1 MDLASALER
10 IRGEIEAS
18 ESARAVAR
26 CKELLAIHSKW
37 ATVHCLLGQALM
49 GLGDFPAAE
58 GAFRLVLAVDPEDV
72 VANAG
77 LGAVS
82 RERNDRDTA
91 LFFYQLAWEL
101 APDNQPL
108 ARTLTRLRQGSRQG
122 GQGGIALTTPGLARV
137 YLRGALYARAAD
149 ESERALAAEPGR
161 LDLLVLE
168 AEALWRAGERSRAA
182 AVAESILARFPNC
195 LKALLILGAHWDQTY
210 DSEAGERLLS
220 LARGL
225 DPLGQAAEAL
235 GIQLDS
241 RTDVPGA
248 R

>member
-1 MDLASALER
+1 MDLTSALER
-10 IRGEIEAS
+10 IRSEIEAG
-18 ESARAVAR
+18 EAARAVAR
-26 CKELLAIHSKW
+26 CKELLAIHPKW

-58 GAFRLVLAVDPEDV
+58 EAFRLALAVDPEDV

-82 RERNDRDTA
+82 QERNDLGAAR
-91 LFFYQLAWEL
+91 FFYQLAWEL

-108 ARTLTRLRQGSRQG
+108 ARTLARTLGSRDGRQGRIG
-122 GQGGIALTTPGLARV
+122 LTTPGLARV

-168 AEALWRAGERSRAA
+168 AEALWRAGERSKAA
-182 AVAESILARFPNC
+182 VVAESILARFPNC

-248 R
+248 K